1 MTAGRLLALLMLAG
15 AALATSALLAARL
28 PQALTVAPDP
38 AVPATRERLNREPRD
53 EHDARPRSTPEPV
66 PTSRQPARRSEL
78 GPRVLGLPLPLLIA
92 LELAGGTLGLA
103 STALALGVR
112 RARARRRRP
121 YGRYVLQLSPHDEAK
136 PQDVEDL
143 MEAIAHLVRALPA
156 DRAREGQP
164 FIAFELDHGPGP
176 SGDSEW
182 ALAVRCPP
190 HLAVALDA
198 ALSAA
203 YPDVRLGRP
212 CGEAPAQTEVPGQV
226 LRFRKQR
233 GFVYPLLASADE
245 LASPPLEAI
254 AHTQAALGVPST
266 IRFTLT
272 PAPASLEALA
282 HRRFRA
288 QENRIARQQ
297 RWGLP
302 EAGLHS
308 PLHRTELTNAGR
320 AQNRSLFW
328 LELVIASDDRES
340 CRQLAAAVQARRGEN
355 RLHRRW
361 MPVRQHLYRRR
372 FPQATPP
379 LIPSPRALISAAEAA
394 HLLALPTARM
404 KGVPVRR
411 TAIPRIPMPP
421 EIHRA
426 PGQHPVPAPAPPLG
440 ELAA

>member
-28 PQALTVAPDP
+28 PQALTVPPDP
-38 AVPATRERLNREPRD
+38 AAPAASQRPNREAPD
-53 EHDARPRSTPEPV
+53 EHARPRATPAPV
-66 PTSRQPARRSEL
+66 PTARPPARRSEL

-103 STALALGVR
+103 TTALALGVR

-121 YGRYVLQLSPHDEAK
+121 YARYILQLSPHDEAK

-156 DRAREGQP
+156 DRARDGQP
-164 FIAFELDHGPGP
+164 YVAFELDHGPGP
-176 SGDSEW
+176 SGDSEST
-182 ALAVRCPP
+182 LAVRCPP

-203 YPDVRLGRP
+203 YPDVRLSRLS
-212 CGEAPAQTEVPGQV
+212 GEVPAQAEVPGHV

-233 GFVYPLLASADE
+233 RFLYPLLAAADE

-254 AHTQAALGVPST
+254 AHTQAALAVPST

-272 PAPASLEALA
+272 PAPASLEAIA

-288 QENRIARQQ
+288 HENRLARQQ

-308 PLHRTELTNAGR
+308 PLQRAELTNASR

-328 LELVIASDDRES
+328 LELVIAADDRES

-361 MPVRQHLYRRR
+361 MPIRHNLYRKR
-372 FPQATPP
+372 FPHATPP

-394 HLLALPTARM
+394 HLLTLPTARM

-426 PGQHPVPAPAPPLG
+426 PDQHPVPAPDPPLA